1 MDSMRRITHSE
12 NEELLCRL
20 RDRKTRLGISA
31 TKIEVRFED
40 LCVEAD
46 VLYGGRA
53 LPTLLNTT
61 INFTQEVLGLLASR
75 KKPLKILDR
84 LSGIIRPSR
93 MTLVLGPPGSGKSTF
108 LRALARK
115 LDSSLR
121 VKGSVTYNGQD
132 MSHFIPQRT
141 CAYVSQFDFHHAEM
155 TVRETLDF
163 ARRMLDA
170 GETTETMVTGA
181 NPDVEADPEIDA
193 FVKVTKDN
201 GGRNFVTEYVIEIL
215 GLSECSDIM
224 IGDAMRRG
232 ISGGQKKRVTVGEML
247 VGLARTYFMDDISTG
262 LDSSTT
268 YEIIKF
274 LSQMVH
280 LMDFT
285 VVISL
290 LQPQPETFELFDDI
304 ILLCEGQIVFQGP
317 RETALEFF
325 ASMGFSCPER
335 KSTADFLQEVIS
347 KMDQE
352 QYWSDKQNIYQY
364 IPVEKFVKSFHS
376 YPLGMF
382 IKEELQQPYS
392 QPKNDSSTLS
402 QEMYQLPKWKLLK
415 ACFSRE
421 VLLIKRNSPTH
432 IFKIVQISFLAL
444 VVMTVFLRINMKHS
458 SITDGNKYMGVIFC
472 GVVIVK
478 FNGMTELTM
487 TVLRLPI
494 FYRQRELLFLP
505 GWALLLSIFLLSI
518 PMSLIESG
526 IWTTLTYFTV
536 GFAPSVTRFFQQLL
550 ALFLVHQMSMG
561 LFRLIAIIGRTQVV
575 SNMLSTAA
583 LVALYILGGFVISR
597 DNLKSWWAWAYW
609 VSPLT
614 YAQNAVAINEF
625 LDDRWNMPIQDNSVD
640 EDTIGKAILRSRGMF
655 TEWHWYWISVGA
667 LLGFSLLFNVLSILG
682 LEYFNPLS
690 ISAPKKHQ
698 TFLPAPANQKKK
710 TKKNINANMDEKDV
724 KTPKNGMV
732 LPFQPITLAFSHIS
746 YFVDMPTEMRNHGFH
761 GKRLQLLKDVS
772 GAFQPGV
779 LTALMGVTGAGKTT
793 LLDVLAGRKT
803 GGYTEGRIT
812 ISGYPK
818 QQETFARISGYCE
831 QNDIH
836 SPFVTV
842 NESLQYSAWLRL
854 PSEIKCQTKKAF
866 VEEVLGLVELKPL
879 KNAMVGL
886 PGVSGLSTEQR
897 KRLTIAV
904 ELVSSPSIIF
914 MDEPTTGLDA
924 RAAAIVMRTVR
935 NTVDTGRTVVCT
947 IHQPSIEIFEA
958 FDELLLMKRG
968 GQLIYGGPLGH
979 LSQNMIQYFEGIP
992 GVPKIKDGQNPAA
1005 WMLDV
1010 SSPAMEFQLDIDFA
1024 QIFSQSS
1031 LYVKNKELVNELSK
1045 PKSHLE
1051 DLHFPSKYT
1060 QSFRTQC
1067 IACLWKQNQ
1076 SYWKDPEHNVFRFAN
1091 TVVASFLF
1099 GTIFWDIGSNINK
1112 AQDLFNILGAIYGS
1126 ALFLGFPITC
1136 TVQPIVGLERTVFY
1150 RETSARMYS
1159 SMPYA
1164 IAQVAIEIPYIIIQV
1179 VIYTF
1184 SVYWMI
1190 GFPWEV
1196 AKFLWFLSFI
1206 FLNFVYFALFGMM
1219 TVSFTP
1225 NQEIAAALSFL
1236 IFVMWNLFSGF
1247 FIARPMIPKW
1257 WRWFYWADPAAW
1269 TVYGLMISQ
1278 LGDRTDLIHVP
1289 GLPDQTVKEFL
1300 NSYMG
1305 LSSNH
1310 LGLMLSL
1317 HFVIIFVFLFVY
1329 GISIK
1334 HLNFQRR

>member
-1 MDSMRRITHSE
+1 MMKGG
-12 NEELLCRL
+12 N
-20 RDRKTRLGISA
+20 
-31 TKIEVRFED
+31 
-40 LCVEAD
+40 AD
-46 VLYGGRA
+46 
-53 LPTLLNTT
+53 
-61 INFTQEVLGLLASR
+61 I
-75 KKPLKILDR
+75 
-84 LSGIIRPSR
+84 
-93 MTLVLGPPGSGKSTF
+93 
-108 LRALARK
+108 
-115 LDSSLR
+115 
-121 VKGSVTYNGQD
+121 
-132 MSHFIPQRT
+132 
-141 CAYVSQFDFHHAEM
+141 
-155 TVRETLDF
+155 
-163 ARRMLDA
+163 
-170 GETTETMVTGA
+170 
-181 NPDVEADPEIDA
+181 EADPEIDA
-193 FVKVTKDN
+193 FIKAAEDKD
-201 GGRNFVTEYVIEIL
+201 GRNFVTEYVLEIL

-247 VGLARTYFMDDISTG
+247 VGLARTYLMDDISTG

-268 YEIIKF
+268 FEIIKF

-285 VVISL
+285 MVISL

-304 ILLCEGQIVFQGP
+304 ILLCEGQIVYQGP
-317 RETALEFF
+317 RENVLEFF
-325 ASMGFSCPER
+325 ASMGFKCPER
-335 KSTADFLQEVIS
+335 KNTADFLQEVIS

-352 QYWSDKQNIYQY
+352 QYWSDKQMMYQY
-364 IPVEKFVKSFHS
+364 IPVETFAESFHS
-376 YPLGMF
+376 YPLGRL

-392 QPKNDSSTLS
+392 QPENDSSTLS
-402 QEMYQLPKWKLLK
+402 HEMYQLPKWKVLK

-432 IFKIVQISFLAL
+432 IFKIVQISFLAF
-444 VVMTVFLRINMKHS
+444 VIMTVFLRTNMKHN
-458 SITDGNKYMGVIFC
+458 SIIDGNKYMGVVFC

-487 TVLRLPI
+487 TALRLPI

-536 GFAPSVTRFFQQLL
+536 GFAPSAARFFQQLL
-550 ALFLVHQMSMG
+550 ALFFVHQMSMG

-575 SNMLSTAA
+575 SNMLATAA
-583 LVALYILGGFVISR
+583 LVTLYILGGFVISR
-597 DNLKSWWAWAYW
+597 DNLKSWWAWASW

-625 LDDRWNMPIQDNSVD
+625 LDNRWNMVNNNVD
-640 EDTIGKAILRSRGMF
+640 EDTVGKAILRSRGMF
-655 TEWHWYWISVGA
+655 TEWHWYWISIGT
-667 LLGFSLLFNVLSILG
+667 LLGFSLLFNVLSFLG
-682 LEYFNPLS
+682 LEYFK
-690 ISAPKKHQ
+690 APKKHQ
-698 TFLPAPANQKKK
+698 SAPANENKRTKK
-710 TKKNINANMDEKDV
+710 TMNANMDEKDV
-724 KTPKNGMV
+724 TAML
-732 LPFQPITLAFSHIS
+732 LPFQPITLTFSHIS
-746 YFVDMPTEMRNHGFH
+746 YFVDMPIEMRKHGFH

-772 GAFQPGV
+772 GAFQPGM

-793 LLDVLAGRKT
+793 LLDVLAGRKI

-842 NESLQYSAWLRL
+842 YESLEYSAWLRL
-854 PSEIKCQTKKAF
+854 PSEIKSQTKKAF
-866 VEEVLGLVELKPL
+866 VDEVLDLIELKPL

-914 MDEPTTGLDA
+914 MDEPTSGLDA

-958 FDELLLMKRG
+958 FDELLLMKKG

-979 LSQNMIQYFEGIP
+979 LSQNMLQYFEGIP

-1010 SSPAMEFQLDIDFA
+1010 SSSAMEYQLDIDFA
-1024 QIFSQSS
+1024 QIFSQSP
-1031 LYVKNKELVNELSK
+1031 LQVKNSELVNELSK
-1045 PKSHLE
+1045 PKSHFE
-1051 DLHFPSKYT
+1051 DLHFSSKYT
-1060 QSFRTQC
+1060 QSFGTQC

-1076 SYWKDPEHNVFRFAN
+1076 SYWKDPEHNVLRFVN
-1091 TVVASFLF
+1091 TAVASFLF

-1112 AQDLFNILGAIYGS
+1112 AQDVFNILGALYGS

-1150 RETSARMYS
+1150 RERSARMYS
-1159 SMPYA
+1159 SMSYA
-1164 IAQVAIEIPYIIIQV
+1164 IAQVANEIPYIIIQV
-1179 VIYTF
+1179 IIYTF
-1184 SVYWMI
+1184 TVYWMI
-1190 GFPWEV
+1190 GFQWEV
-1196 AKFLWFLSFI
+1196 AKFLWFFSFI
-1206 FLNFVYFALFGMM
+1206 FLNFVYFSLLGMM

-1236 IFVMWNLFSGF
+1236 IFVMWNIFSGF

-1278 LGDRTDLIHVP
+1278 LGDRTDLIHFP

-1300 NSYMG
+1300 NTYMG

-1317 HFVIIFVFLFVY
+1317 HFVIIFLFLFVY
-1329 GISIK
+1329 GFSIK